1 MPALTRAPSDVLRS
15 TRERQESVWLDVPEL
30 RAAMDVV
37 RPLDKLPSPQQRK
50 EIRCSAGVTLEQAAM
65 AMGIS
70 TARLEQWED
79 RVSPRVHASFVYRKL
94 LAVLAGMN

>member
-1 MPALTRAPSDVLRS
+1 M
-15 TRERQESVWLDVPEL
+15 DVPEL

-37 RPLDKLPSPQQRK
+37 RPLDKLPPPQRRK